1 MTHILKSLTVT
12 LQKGVVHADGELV
25 ITEDSFHFTPYNQS
39 FAPGPYKFPKADIAS
54 VEGTTARGG
63 GLIPLSQEAVRI
75 TLKDGQCF
83 EFILADPNKLIEV
96 LTH

>member
-1 MTHILKSLTVT
+1 MTQILKSLTVT

-25 ITEDSFHFTPYNQS
+25 ITEDSFQFTPYNQS
-39 FAPGPYKFPKADIAS
+39 MAPGPYKFPKGEIVS

-75 TLKDGQCF
+75 TLNDGQSF
-83 EFILADPNKLIEV
+83 EFILADPKKLIEV
-96 LTH
+96 LSH